1 MKKTLIALAVAGAA
15 VATGVNAGELYNQDG
30 TSLTMKGRVEGILSL
45 KDGDASDKSRTRLGF
60 LGKQEINDN
69 LYGLGYFEGQFT
81 SDDSASTDPA
91 KPIDNDNGKF
101 VSRYTYAGLGGT
113 YGLVTYGKQDGVL
126 TPLSDFTDIMSYH
139 GDSSVN
145 KLTALDRTDN
155 LLKYAGS
162 FDNLNVFAEY
172 RFADRTK
179 TGTGVNTT
187 YTDNKQDG
195 YGLSA
200 TYALADIGVD
210 LGLGYG
216 AQDDDN
222 QIVATVAYTLND
234 LYLSALYSHIDYDAA
249 GADNYDGYEV
259 AASYTIDKTKL
270 IATYNYGETS
280 DTNVNNL
287 ALEVAYYFQPNFR
300 SYVSYNI
307 NMLDKGDT
315 YKNAAGTV
323 TSVKDTE
330 EQDEMVVGLR
340 YDF

>member
-45 KDGDASDKSRTRLGF
+45 KDGDASDESRARLGF

-81 SDDSASTDPA
+81 SNDGKQDPTTPTVHTL
-91 KPIDNDNGKF
+91 KNDENSDF
-101 VSRYTYAGLGGT
+101 DTRYAYAGLGGT
-113 YGLVTYGKQDGVL
+113 YGVVTYGKQDGVL

-139 GDSSVN
+139 GDNAVK
-145 KLTALDRTDN
+145 KLVALDRVDN
-155 LLKYAGS
+155 QLKYAGS

-172 RFADRTK
+172 RFADRIE
-179 TGTGVNTT
+179 NATT
-187 YTDNKQDG
+187 DTIDNNDQDG

-200 TYALADIGVD
+200 TYALANIGVD

-216 AQDDDN
+216 AQNDDN

-234 LYLSALYSHIDYDAA
+234 LYLSALYSHIDFDAA
-249 GADNYDGYEV
+249 GKDNYDGYEL

-270 IATYNYGETS
+270 IATYNYGET
-280 DTNVNNL
+280 DKDVANYL

-307 NMLDKGDT
+307 NMLDKDDVDLAGSAIGD
-315 YKNAAGTV
+315 NGP
-323 TSVKDTE
+323 
-330 EQDEMVVGLR
+330 
-340 YDF
+340 F

>member
-30 TSLTMKGRVEGILSL
+30 TSLTMKGRVEAILSL
-45 KDGDASDKSRTRLGF
+45 KDGDASDESRARLGF

-81 SDDSASTDPA
+81 SADGLAD
-91 KPIDNDNGKF
+91 KVDNKNGDFKD
-101 VSRYTYAGLGGT
+101 RYTYAGLGGT

-139 GDSSVN
+139 GDNAVN
-145 KLTALDRTDN
+145 KLAVLDRADN
-155 LLKYAGS
+155 ILKYAGS

-172 RFADRTK
+172 RFADRIE
-179 TGTGVNTT
+179 TGTGVNKT
-187 YTDNKQDG
+187 YDDNEQDG

-200 TYALADIGVD
+200 TYALSDIGVD

-216 AQDDDN
+216 AQNDDD

-234 LYLSALYSHIDYDAA
+234 LYLSALYSHIDFDAA
-249 GADNYDGYEV
+249 GADDYDGYEL

-270 IATYNYGETS
+270 IATYNYGEA
-280 DTNVNNL
+280 DKDAVNYL

-307 NMLDKGDT
+307 NMLDKDDIGTDKEVVGD
-315 YKNAAGTV
+315 AGT
-323 TSVKDTE
+323 E
-330 EQDEMVVGLR
+330 DEMVVGLR

>member
-69 LYGLGYFEGQFT
+69 LYGLGYFEGQFV
-81 SDDSASTDPA
+81 SDDGAVDGSKSV
-91 KPIDNDNGKF
+91 KNDTGTF
-101 VSRYTYAGLGGT
+101 ESRYTYAGLGGT

-139 GDSSVN
+139 GDSSVK
-145 KLTALDRTDN
+145 KLTVLDRVDN
-155 LLKYAGS
+155 QLKYAGS

-172 RFADRTK
+172 RFADRSDDTK
-179 TGTGVNTT
+179 TGGV
-187 YTDNKQDG
+187 YTDNEQDG

-216 AQDDDN
+216 AQNDDN

-249 GADNYDGYEV
+249 GADDYDGYEL
-259 AASYTIDKTKL
+259 AASYMIDKTKL
-270 IATYNYGETS
+270 IATYNYGESNDTS
-280 DTNVNNL
+280 VNNL

-300 SYVSYNI
+300 SYVSYNL

-315 YKNAAGTV
+315 YKDAGTATTV
-323 TSVKDTE
+323 TDAG

>member
-30 TSLTMKGRVEGILSL
+30 TSLTMKGRVEAILSL
-45 KDGDASDKSRTRLGF
+45 KDGDAADESRARLGF

-81 SDDSASTDPA
+81 SADGDDAGDVR
-91 KPIDNDNGKF
+91 NDRDSK
-101 VSRYTYAGLGGT
+101 VEDRYTYAGLGGT

-139 GDSSVN
+139 GDNAVK
-145 KLTALDRTDN
+145 KLTVLDRVDN
-155 LLKYAGS
+155 QLKYAGS
-162 FDNLNVFAEY
+162 FDNLNIFAEY
-172 RFADRTK
+172 RFADRVEN
-179 TGTGVNTT
+179 GTTNTI
-187 YTDNKQDG
+187 DNNDQDG

-216 AQDDDN
+216 AQNDDD

-234 LYLSALYSHIDYDAA
+234 LYLSALYSHIDFDAA
-249 GADNYDGYEV
+249 GADDYDGYEL

-270 IATYNYGETS
+270 IATYNYGET
-280 DTNVNNL
+280 DKDVANYL

-307 NMLDKGDT
+307 NMLDKDDVNLTGGAIGD
-315 YKNAAGTV
+315 NGTE
-323 TSVKDTE
+323 D
-330 EQDEMVVGLR
+330 DMVVGLR

>member
-45 KDGDASDKSRTRLGF
+45 KDGDAADKSRTRLGF

-69 LYGLGYFEGQFT
+69 LYGLGYFEGQFV
-81 SDDSASTDPA
+81 SDDGDD
-91 KPIDNDNGKF
+91 KGEVKNDRDSEVQN
-101 VSRYTYAGLGGT
+101 RYTYAGLGGT

-145 KLTALDRTDN
+145 KLTVLDRVDN
-155 LLKYAGS
+155 QLKYAGS

-172 RFADRTK
+172 RFADRVENK
-179 TGTGVNTT
+179 T
-187 YTDNKQDG
+187 TDSIDDNDQDG

-216 AQDDDN
+216 AQNDDN
-222 QIVATVAYTLND
+222 QIVATVSYTLND
-234 LYLSALYSHIDYDAA
+234 LYLAALYSHIDYDAA
-249 GADNYDGYEV
+249 GAHNYDGYEL

-270 IATYNYGETS
+270 IATYNYGEKEK
-280 DTNVNNL
+280 DAVNNL

-307 NMLDKGDT
+307 NMLDKDDVGLDGKTVGDI
-315 YKNAAGTV
+315 GT
-323 TSVKDTE
+323 E
-330 EQDEMVVGLR
+330 DEMVVGLR

>member
-45 KDGDASDKSRTRLGF
+45 KDGDASDESRARLGF

-81 SDDSASTDPA
+81 SADGSTKTDGTA
-91 KPIDNDNGKF
+91 NSVDNDNGTFKD
-101 VSRYTYAGLGGT
+101 RYTYVGLGGT

-145 KLTALDRTDN
+145 KLTVLDRADN
-155 LLKYAGS
+155 QLKYAGS

-172 RFADRTK
+172 RFADR
-179 TGTGVNTT
+179 VENATT
-187 YTDNKQDG
+187 DSIDNNDQDG

-216 AQDDDN
+216 AQNDDN

-249 GADNYDGYEV
+249 GAHNYDGYEL

-270 IATYNYGETS
+270 IATYNYGEKEK
-280 DTNVNNL
+280 DAVNNL

-307 NMLDKGDT
+307 NMLDENDVALDGST
-315 YKNAAGTV
+315 VGNNGTE
-323 TSVKDTE
+323 D
-330 EQDEMVVGLR
+330 DMVVGLR